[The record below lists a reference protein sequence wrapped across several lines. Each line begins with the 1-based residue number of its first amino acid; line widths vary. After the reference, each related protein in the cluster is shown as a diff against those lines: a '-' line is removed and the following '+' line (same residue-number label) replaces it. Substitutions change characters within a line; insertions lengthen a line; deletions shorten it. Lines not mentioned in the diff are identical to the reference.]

1 MTGNGRVVLE
11 GVDRYQVMDA
21 LFEGVRVVLSY
32 RGEPHSPAYVQGI
45 SGAAFRIGGI
55 CPCAPTCTAA
65 METQDL
71 PALFGY
77 EVTYTPLYEEGIDLD
92 VEGAKVI
99 DRIKDEIRAGRPALL
114 WHAFT
119 HAEWD
124 VVAGF
129 DEASGQ
135 LLGRGSYAGR
145 DEYATADQMRTTTCL
160 DICPCIGA
168 ILIGT
173 KTGTFNGREAELAA
187 LREAVAHAHVTK
199 DTALLEEEEWVFLDG
214 LQCYDRWVADFRA
227 ATPKKPDMGDRYC
240 FGVYR
245 STHRAAAGF
254 LQELAETYPDAA
266 SALDGAAEH
275 FVAEADL
282 LNQSAELLF
291 PGWQLPPEA
300 DPVPNGQVARWLQEA
315 RDAYA
320 AGIEGIE
327 AVLRTIG

>member
-1 MTGNGRVVLE
+1 MTGNERVVLA

-21 LFEGVRVVLSY
+21 LFEGVRVILSY
-32 RGEPHSPAYVQGI
+32 RGEPCSPAYVQGI

-65 METQDL
+65 MEVQDL

-77 EVTYTPLYEEGIDLD
+77 EVTYIPLYEEGIDLD
-92 VEGAKVI
+92 VEAGKAVE
-99 DRIKDEIRAGRPALL
+99 RVKDEIRAGRPALL

-119 HAEWD
+119 YAEWD

-129 DEASGQ
+129 DDATGQ
-135 LLGRGSYAGR
+135 LLGRGSYAGL

-168 ILIGT
+168 ILIGA
-173 KTGTFNGREAELAA
+173 KTGTFDARAAELAA
-187 LREAVAHAHVTK
+187 LREAVAHAHATK
-199 DTALLEEEEWVFLDG
+199 DPALLAGDEWVFLDG
-214 LQCYDRWVADFRA
+214 LQCYDRWVADFA
-227 ATPKKPDMGDRYC
+227 AETPKLPDMGDRYC

-245 STHRAAAGF
+245 STHRAAGGF
-254 LQELAETYPDAA
+254 LQELAKTYPAA
-266 SALDGAAEH
+266 APVLTDAAEH
-275 FVAEADL
+275 FVTEADL

-300 DPVPNGQVARWLQEA
+300 DPAAHEQVAGWLQEA

-320 AGIEGIE
+320 AGIGGIE
-327 AVLRTIG
+327 AALRTIG

>member
-1 MTGNGRVVLE
+1 MTEENRVVLN
-11 GVDRYQVMDA
+11 GVDRYRVMDP

-32 RGEPHSPAYVQGI
+32 RGEPYSPAYVQGI

-55 CPCAPTCTAA
+55 CPCAPTCTSA
-65 METQDL
+65 METQNL

-77 EVTYTPLYEEGIDLD
+77 EVTYIPLHEEGIDLG
-92 VEGAKVI
+92 VEAGKAVECV
-99 DRIKDEIRAGRPALL
+99 KDEIRAGRPALL

-119 HAEWD
+119 YAEWD

-129 DEASGQ
+129 DETSGQ
-135 LLGRGSYAGR
+135 LLGRGSYAGL
-145 DEYATADQMRTTTCL
+145 DDYVTADQMRMMTCL
-160 DICPCIGA
+160 EICPCIGA
-168 ILIGT
+168 VLIGA
-173 KTGTFNGREAELAA
+173 KTGMLNAREAELAA
-187 LREAVAHAHVTK
+187 LREAVAHAHSEK
-199 DTALLEEEEWVFLDG
+199 DPVLLAGDGWVFLDG
-214 LQCYDRWVADFRA
+214 LQCYGRWVADFRA

-254 LQELAETYPDAA
+254 LRELAETYPDAA
-266 SALDGAAEH
+266 SALNGAAEH
-275 FVAEADL
+275 FVNEADL

-300 DPVPNGQVARWLQEA
+300 DPVANAQVAGWLQEA

-320 AGIEGIE
+320 AGIERIE
-327 AVLRTIG
+327 AALRTIG